1 MGVGGGP
8 GVAQDAGY
16 GGGRGGE
23 ALVRRVGGRRG
34 DADDG
39 GGEILFPAVQ
49 LQVTRLSVQTGT
61 TEETNT
67 QTHCLIF
74 NERKDDRTTKSSVT
88 IMCVY
93 VCGGMEVVLMCRV
106 SSSWTLPRLTDTV
119 ELASLMA
126 ALLRARRGQ
135 QPVELFCAPCWLDR
149 EVLRL
154 VL

>member
-1 MGVGGGP
+1 
-8 GVAQDAGY
+8 
-16 GGGRGGE
+16 
-23 ALVRRVGGRRG
+23 
-34 DADDG
+34 
-39 GGEILFPAVQ
+39 
-49 LQVTRLSVQTGT
+49 
-61 TEETNT
+61 
-67 QTHCLIF
+67 
-74 NERKDDRTTKSSVT
+74 
-88 IMCVY
+88 
-93 VCGGMEVVLMCRV
+93 MEVVLMCRV

>member
-49 LQVTRLSVQTGT
+49 LQVARLSVQTGT

-67 QTHCLIF
+67 QTHYLIF
-74 NERKDDRTTKSSVT
+74 NERKDDRTIKSSVT